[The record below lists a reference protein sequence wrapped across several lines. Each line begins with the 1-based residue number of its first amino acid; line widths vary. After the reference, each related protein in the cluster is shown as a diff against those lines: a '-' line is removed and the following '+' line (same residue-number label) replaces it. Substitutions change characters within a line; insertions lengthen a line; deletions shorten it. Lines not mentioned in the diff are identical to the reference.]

1 MIPAALIIRYQA
13 SACGLAECCGYALSR
28 SAPQRACF
36 AVNLPVNLSFVNRR
50 RQSLQYSR
58 FGGYHS
64 GYLAFGYHLAKLKSQ
79 LYIRDNPVCTGP
91 ENLIRSI
98 ATIVCNASHDARL
111 PSRAIQ
117 IRIKQYKFNKHFLG
131 CPKQAFQRQT
141 IASAILQPAV
151 ALKFPKHS
159 KIYDHQRPT
168 SKEMMDEEIN

>member
-50 RQSLQYSR
+50 RQSLRYSR

-111 PSRAIQ
+111 PRRAIQ
-117 IRIKQYKFNKHFLG
+117 IRIKQYKFNKHLFWMPLVSISTPDYRQRG
-131 CPKQAFQRQT
+131 SFCVGSSRISKAFQN
-141 IASAILQPAV
+141 L
-151 ALKFPKHS
+151 
-159 KIYDHQRPT
+159 
-168 SKEMMDEEIN
+168 

>member
-1 MIPAALIIRYQA
+1 MGIFLIEIMMSTKLVLPGGQSFMPLRGDSK
-13 SACGLAECCGYALSR
+13 SAI
-28 SAPQRACF
+28 SAFLTNNR
-36 AVNLPVNLSFVNRR
+36 VTNDYPVRLKD
-50 RQSLQYSR
+50 SLLHPEYYR
-58 FGGYHS
+58 MY
-64 GYLAFGYHLAKLKSQ
+64 
-79 LYIRDNPVCTGP
+79 GP
-91 ENLIRSI
+91 GNLIRSI
-98 ATIVCNASHDARL
+98 ASITCSSNHNTRL
-111 PSRAIQ
+111 PISAIQ

>member
-1 MIPAALIIRYQA
+1 MTNDY
-13 SACGLAECCGYALSR
+13 
-28 SAPQRACF
+28 
-36 AVNLPVNLSFVNRR
+36 PVRLKD
-50 RQSLQYSR
+50 SLLHPEYYR
-58 FGGYHS
+58 MY
-64 GYLAFGYHLAKLKSQ
+64 
-79 LYIRDNPVCTGP
+79 GP
-91 ENLIRSI
+91 GNLIRSI
-98 ATIVCNASHDARL
+98 ASITCSSNHNTRL
-111 PSRAIQ
+111 PISAIQ